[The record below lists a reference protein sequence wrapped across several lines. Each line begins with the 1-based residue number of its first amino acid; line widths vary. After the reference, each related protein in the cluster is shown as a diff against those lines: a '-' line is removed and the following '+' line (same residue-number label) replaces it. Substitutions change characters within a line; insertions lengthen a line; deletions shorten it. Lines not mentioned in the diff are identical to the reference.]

1 MCIGVGK
8 TSLVRSILQICE
20 DIVHVDPM
28 SSSHPSTQRTLPESK
43 FYNKGTEYPRTRQIT
58 EMNAST
64 KPCPHWCTD
73 VEENQGLRRRKSS
86 NDTILERNICFV
98 DTPGFPASSS
108 DREDMDLVISY
119 LESLFCQTSSVHTLE
134 DSEILG
140 LVSGVGG
147 VSVDIVFYLL
157 SPSEFWTV
165 Y

>member
-1 MCIGVGK
+1 
-8 TSLVRSILQICE
+8 
-20 DIVHVDPM
+20 
-28 SSSHPSTQRTLPESK
+28 
-43 FYNKGTEYPRTRQIT
+43 
-58 EMNAST
+58 
-64 KPCPHWCTD
+64 
-73 VEENQGLRRRKSS
+73 
-86 NDTILERNICFV
+86 
-98 DTPGFPASSS
+98 
-108 DREDMDLVISY
+108 MDLVISY